1 MDSTVVAAG
10 VDRCVVGYG
19 YVDFESVGTVPLTPE
34 SEFRAAAAAAAEPLV
49 SSRQP
54 RMT

>member
-10 VDRCVVGYG
+10 VDRCVVS

-34 SEFRAAAAAAAEPLV
+34 SELRAAAAAAAEPLV